1 MIIDREG
8 NQIIDETAISI
19 TTLVSALEEHIA
31 KTAKSE
37 AEVEELRIEI
47 CRLNEELNRKQDI
60 INKFQADDYFRVNY
74 PEDNQ

>member
-31 KTAKSE
+31 KAAKSE
-37 AEVEELRIEI
+37 SEVEELRIEI

>member
-1 MIIDREG
+1 MIIDKEG

-31 KTAKSE
+31 KAAKSE
-37 AEVEELRIEI
+37 SEVEELRIEI